1 MNIELPNLFADIIS
15 ALNFKLILV
24 GINVP
29 TKCGYG
35 PAKTFCPAKM
45 QFKFGKYQIYNEP
58 FLGKIFWCLYEMK
71 KKTKTLYFYDA
82 FMDWL

>member
-1 MNIELPNLFADIIS
+1 MCQLNVAVGQQKLFV
-15 ALNFKLILV
+15 LR
-24 GINVP
+24 
-29 TKCGYG
+29 
-35 PAKTFCPAKM
+35 FCPAKM